1 MYSMKN
7 MNDHCKMNMKFYGT
21 SSIGERGQVV
31 IPAEAREQFNIKA
44 KDQLIFFGHGKVMH
58 FIKADEIETL
68 LEGLSENIVTNL
80 NIVKDLRKEKYGKE
94 KKSN

>member
-1 MYSMKN
+1 
-7 MNDHCKMNMKFYGT
+7 
-21 SSIGERGQVV
+21 
-31 IPAEAREQFNIKA
+31 
-44 KDQLIFFGHGKVMH
+44 MH